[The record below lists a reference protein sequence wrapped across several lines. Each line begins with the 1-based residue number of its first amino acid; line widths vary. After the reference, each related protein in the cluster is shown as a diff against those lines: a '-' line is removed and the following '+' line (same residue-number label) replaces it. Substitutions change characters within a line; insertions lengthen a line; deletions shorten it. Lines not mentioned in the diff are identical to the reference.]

1 MTTLKIRAA
10 KALAAFAAVVAVVA
24 ACATAPVT
32 GRRQLI
38 MTSEAEEAALGL
50 KAYQEATG
58 GTALS
63 RNAEWSARVA
73 RVGANIAPAA
83 DRPDFQ
89 WEFKLIAE
97 PAVNAFCLPG
107 GKVAFYEGIM
117 PVCASDTGVA
127 VVMGHEIGHAIARH
141 GGERITQ
148 GMIAEQGV
156 GVVAQ
161 IIGGKDQRLVQ
172 ASAAALGAGV
182 QYGAIL
188 PFSRKQESEAD
199 EIGLTLMAKAGYDP
213 REAPRF
219 WQRMIDATPGDRPA
233 EWLSTHPDPANRIK
247 ALEALMP
254 SALKIYEAASQS
266 RR

>member
-1 MTTLKIRAA
+1 MKLERLVVVGAPL
-10 KALAAFAAVVAVVA
+10 LAALLVLLVV

-38 MTSEAEEAALGL
+38 MTTEAEEAALGL

-58 GTALS
+58 GSALS
-63 RNAEWSARVA
+63 KNAAWAASVH
-73 RVGANIAPAA
+73 RVGARIAPVAE
-83 DRPDFQ
+83 RPDFQ
-89 WEFKLIAE
+89 WEFKLVADKT
-97 PAVNAFCLPG
+97 VNAFCLPG

-148 GMIAEQGV
+148 GVIAEQGV
-156 GVVAQ
+156 GVIAQ
-161 IIGGKDQRLVQ
+161 IIGGKDERLVQ
-172 ASAAALGAGV
+172 TSAAALGAGV

-219 WQRMIDATPGDRPA
+219 WQRMIDATPGERPA
-233 EWLSTHPDPANRIK
+233 EWLSTHPDPQNRIK

-254 SALKIYEAASQS
+254 NAIKLYEASTKK
-266 RR
+266 